1 MGYYIMLKWVIHL
14 TVQVYQVHNTISLN
28 SVLIFNSLYS
38 CTQLQTIAFL
48 DIIWTLK
55 IICDTTE
62 YLKTDFQYRN
72 NIMYADFKYIFK

>member
-1 MGYYIMLKWVIHL
+1 MEYCIMLKRVIHL
-14 TVQVYQVHNTISLN
+14 TVQVHHVHNTISLI

-38 CTQLQTIAFL
+38 CTQLQNIPFL
-48 DIIWTLK
+48 DTIWTLK

-72 NIMYADFKYIFK
+72 TIRYTDFKYIFK